1 MTYCEALRQ
10 GGQLLREH
18 GILDA
23 KQDAWLLLSRACGI
37 DRNFY
42 YMHMRDEIENERQ
55 KEYESLL
62 SMRAKRIPLQH
73 ITGEQEFMGLSFLVN
88 AHVLIPRQDTEILVE
103 EALKRAKPDMDVL
116 DLCTGSG
123 CIAVSLC
130 AHMERIHAVASDISR
145 KALEIARE
153 NAKRHAA
160 DVRFVKSDLFSEITG
175 QFDLI
180 VSNPPYIP
188 TGEIEAL
195 MPEVRDFEPRLALD
209 GDADGLVFY
218 RSIIKESGHYLKSG
232 GFLMFEIG
240 FDQGAGVSGLMRDA
254 GFEKIEI
261 VKDLAGLDRVVAG
274 EKRELCLT
282 N

>member
-1 MTYCEALRQ
+1 MTYREVLQKGEAF
-10 GGQLLREH
+10 LREH
-18 GILDA
+18 GIPDA
-23 KQDAWLLLSRACGI
+23 GQDAWLLLEKACKI

-42 YMHMRDEIENERQ
+42 YMHIMEEMEQRRQ
-55 KEYESLL
+55 EEYESLL
-62 SMRAKRIPLQH
+62 GQRAKRIPLQH
-73 ITGEQEFMGLSFLVN
+73 ITGEQEFMGLSFLVGSH
-88 AHVLIPRQDTEILVE
+88 ALIPRQDTEILVE
-103 EALKRAKPDMDVL
+103 EVLKRAKPGMDVL

-130 AHMERIHAVASDISR
+130 KHMPQIHVVASDISEQ
-145 KALEIARE
+145 ALKLARE
-153 NAKRHAA
+153 NAQRHAA
-160 DVRFVKSDLFSEITG
+160 DVWFVKSDLFSEITG
-175 QFDLI
+175 QFDII

-209 GDADGLVFY
+209 GKEDGLAFY
-218 RSIIKESGHYLKSG
+218 RSIIKESEFYLKSG

-240 FDQGAGVSGLMRDA
+240 FDQGADVSGLMKDA

-261 VKDLAGLDRVVAG
+261 IKDLAGLDRVVAG